1 MGTTACRAA
10 AAVTFWALHSIYL
23 AMERFDSFAMTT
35 AAVGERDLIVRLKEF
50 DESAWNQLYDAYFSR
65 LHRYF
70 YVRVGTQG
78 EAEELAA
85 QVFEEACKR
94 IRGYR
99 YRGSSISAW
108 LYRIAHNRFVDW
120 TRKRR
125 PVPMMK
131 EAAQP
136 DQSEQVAARDEL
148 ARALSGLSPD
158 QQQVLVLRHIE
169 GHSAASAGEIMG
181 KRAGAVRSLE
191 FRALGIFEASPQSRG
206 GGGAFTMKRT
216 IEAALDACLAR
227 LAQDESVEQCLRDH
241 EVIASELRPLLEA
254 AEAMRARAA
263 GIPEASSQAVASG
276 RVRLQT
282 VRSRQAAAKDLG
294 GPLRGGLGLVAIAVG
309 VVALVAVG
317 LVSMFI
323 DLGGTTRPA
332 QAVGTVS
339 SASADTI
346 VLNTDEGQF
355 VVRIGGQTAVLD
367 RSGNAIAVDEI
378 VPGARARVEFEEG
391 EDGFSGLKVEI
402 EEDEEAGSAGAEVEF
417 SGMIQSISEG
427 SMALQASFGTA
438 TVRIDEATKVEGA
451 PQPGR
456 TANIHATVLP
466 DGSYGAREI
475 EVTGEDGDGEE

>member
-1 MGTTACRAA
+1 
-10 AAVTFWALHSIYL
+10 
-23 AMERFDSFAMTT
+23 
-35 AAVGERDLIVRLKEF
+35 
-50 DESAWNQLYDAYFSR
+50 
-65 LHRYF
+65 
-70 YVRVGTQG
+70 
-78 EAEELAA
+78 
-85 QVFEEACKR
+85 
-94 IRGYR
+94 
-99 YRGSSISAW
+99 
-108 LYRIAHNRFVDW
+108 
-120 TRKRR
+120 
-125 PVPMMK
+125 
-131 EAAQP
+131 
-136 DQSEQVAARDEL
+136 
-148 ARALSGLSPD
+148 
-158 QQQVLVLRHIE
+158 
-169 GHSAASAGEIMG
+169 
-181 KRAGAVRSLE
+181 
-191 FRALGIFEASPQSRG
+191 
-206 GGGAFTMKRT
+206 MKRT

-227 LAQDESVEQCLRDH
+227 LAQGESVEQCLRDH

-323 DLGGTTRPA
+323 DLGGATRPA

-367 RSGNAIAVDEI
+367 RGGNAIAVDEI

-391 EDGFSGLKVEI
+391 EDGFSGLKVKI

-466 DGSYGAREI
+466 DGSYAAREI